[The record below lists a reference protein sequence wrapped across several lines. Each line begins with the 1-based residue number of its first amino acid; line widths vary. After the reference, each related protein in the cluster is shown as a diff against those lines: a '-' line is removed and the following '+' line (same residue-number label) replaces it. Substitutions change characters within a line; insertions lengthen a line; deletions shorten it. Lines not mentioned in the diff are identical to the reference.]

1 MTRDIGGQTMV
12 KCGVNLSRDA
22 AVGEQFWQAEV
33 VCDAPP
39 PSRDWCDRGGHGQRW
54 RHCVIGAD
62 IIGHCRWIMCLVSQK
77 YPFVVP

>member
-39 PSRDWCDRGGHGQRW
+39 PFTR
-54 RHCVIGAD
+54 
-62 IIGHCRWIMCLVSQK
+62 LV
-77 YPFVVP
+77 